1 MSSRLVRGSD
11 REGLTIRITCAVVLN
26 DYHGSVS
33 ESKTETIHHIHEL
46 GHEFSLDHLSS
57 EYHDGLCRVG
67 ARLVKLAMHQ
77 PSLFQVSCT
86 PESR

>member
-1 MSSRLVRGSD
+1 MIGIS
-11 REGLTIRITCAVVLN
+11 CAVVLN

-57 EYHDGLCRVG
+57 EYHDGLCLIG
-67 ARLVKLAMHQ
+67 ARRVKQALFQ
-77 PSLFQVSCT
+77 PSLFQAQACT